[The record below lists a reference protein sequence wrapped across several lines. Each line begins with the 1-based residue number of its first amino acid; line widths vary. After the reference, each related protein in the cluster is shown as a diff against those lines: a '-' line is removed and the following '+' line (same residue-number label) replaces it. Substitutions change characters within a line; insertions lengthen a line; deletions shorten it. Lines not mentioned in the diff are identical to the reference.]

1 MISNLTV
8 LENINSFL
16 MINVKYY
23 HIYVI
28 LKIFMESLLYESKA
42 ILIIRMCYYTGN
54 TKDRDPAF
62 KQLAFWLENA
72 SYHGKMYK

>member
-1 MISNLTV
+1 MIFNLTV
-8 LENINSFL
+8 LENINSFS

-28 LKIFMESLLYESKA
+28 LKIFMESLLHESKA

-62 KQLAFWLENA
+62 KQLAFWLENDH
-72 SYHGKMYK
+72 HGNV